1 MNERNQGLRKLGEPL
16 LWSIAAVVL
25 VGVVLYVEILNTVQL
40 SHPLVSVSLVL
51 FSSLFAG
58 RWATPVV
65 AVIVT
70 MLSLH
75 DIYVSSYD
83 VELYEHRADIYLGLA
98 IIWVAATLVQY
109 RKRGEREREG
119 ANHRARLRQSAVVA
133 LATDPSITAGDIN
146 ATARL
151 ATEFLSDHLVVARA
165 SVWFLSSDRSELRC
179 IDLYESP
186 AGKHSSGIVLKAKD
200 YPRYFAALETGRA
213 IDANDARTDPRTSEY
228 TEGYLIPL
236 GITSMLDAGI
246 RVGGR
251 NFGVVCCEQV
261 GPAREWGADE
271 LAFAGEIA
279 DQIAQALVNEENRR
293 AHEAVRSN
301 ERKYRDLVETS
312 NDLIWSID
320 AESRW
325 TFVNRGAAE
334 RMFGY
339 SPQELIG
346 RPIFDFQTKGQ
357 ARRDTAVFERV
368 RRGDPLFFHETV
380 FLKKDGDPVNL
391 SFNALALRNESGQ
404 VVGITGT
411 ATDVTARLEAENK
424 RRALEEQLRHAR
436 HLESLGRLAGGI
448 AHDFNNLLGAI
459 LMNAELLRD
468 GGEQTGSGSADSIVK
483 AAQRG
488 KSLVS
493 QILAF
498 SRQVERQE
506 QRIDLGA
513 LVREIDQLVRVT
525 LPQNI
530 TFTVNIS
537 GDVFVTG
544 DSGQLSQVIM
554 NLCTNAV
561 YAMKETGGELRV
573 DVGSIPTGFVG
584 RERISRVKGV
594 GNEVVMLRVSDTG
607 SGIPESVRERIFEPF
622 FSTKPVGEGTGLG
635 LSVVLGI
642 VETHGGQIHLESTA
656 GSGTVFELYFPVA
669 SGAAFPIEPVA
680 STEVSRKAYGT
691 EHIVLVDDETM
702 VLEVSAAALQ
712 QLGYKVSAFSDPEKV
727 VQLIDRGEFAGDI
740 LVTDLTMPRFTGM
753 ELADRV
759 VRASP
764 GCPIILCSGYDLTR
778 HEPNSQSPLIA
789 KHLSKPY
796 SVDELSQAVR
806 SVLDARSRATST
818 TAMNS

>member
-1 MNERNQGLRKLGEPL
+1 ML
-16 LWSIAAVVL
+16 LIGAAIL
-25 VGVVLYVEILNTVQL
+25 VTVILYVEFLNTIQL

-51 FSSLFAG
+51 FSSLFTG
-58 RWATPVV
+58 RWVTPIVAAVV
-65 AVIVT
+65 T
-70 MLSLH
+70 LLSIE
-75 DIYVSSYD
+75 DIYRATEGTD
-83 VELYEHRADIYLGLA
+83 LYYHRADIYLGLV
-98 IIWVAATLVQY
+98 IIWVAALFVQL
-109 RKRGEREREG
+109 RKRGERVRDG
-119 ANHRARLRQSAVVA
+119 ASHRARLRQSAVVA
-133 LATDPSITAGDIN
+133 LATDPSITAGDITV
-146 ATARL
+146 TAKL
-151 ATEFLSDHLVVARA
+151 ASELLSDHLGVARA
-165 SVWFLSSDRSELRC
+165 SVWFLSADRSELRC
-179 IDLYESP
+179 IDLFESP
-186 AGKHSSGIVLKAKD
+186 MGKHSSGIVLRAKD
-200 YPRYFAALETGRA
+200 YPRYFAALESGRA

-228 TEGYLIPL
+228 TDGYLIPL

-279 DQIAQALVNEENRR
+279 DQIAQAIVNEENRR
-293 AHEAVRSN
+293 AHEAIRVN

-320 AESRW
+320 ADSRW
-325 TFVNRGAAE
+325 TFVNRAAAE
-334 RMFGY
+334 RMLGY
-339 SPQELIG
+339 PPEEMIG
-346 RPIFDFQTKGQ
+346 RSIFDFQTKSQ

-368 RRGDPLFFHETV
+368 RRGEPLFFHETI
-380 FLKKDGDPVNL
+380 FIRKDGDPVNL
-391 SFNALALRNESGQ
+391 SFNALALRDESGG

-459 LMNAELLRD
+459 LMNAELLNA
-468 GGEQTGSGSADSIVK
+468 GGHQGGGGSADAIVK

-488 KSLVS
+488 KSLIA
-493 QILAF
+493 QILTF
-498 SRQVERQE
+498 SRRIDREE

-525 LPQNI
+525 LPQKI
-530 TFTVNIS
+530 TFAVNIS
-537 GDVFVTG
+537 GDVFITG
-544 DSGQLSQVIM
+544 DPGQLSQVIM

-573 DVGSIPTGFVG
+573 DVATIPTGFVG
-584 RERISRVKGV
+584 ADRINKVKGV
-594 GNEVVMLRVSDTG
+594 GSDVVMLRVSDTG

-656 GSGTVFELYFPVA
+656 GVGTVFELYFPVA
-669 SGAAFPIEPVA
+669 AAAAVVEPVEA
-680 STEVSRKAYGT
+680 QVTFQGPATGN
-691 EHIVLVDDETM
+691 EHVVLVDDEEM
-702 VLEVSAAALQ
+702 VLEVSAEALR
-712 QLGYKVSAFSDPEKV
+712 QLGYTVSAFSDPEKV
-727 VQLIDRGEFAGDI
+727 VELLERGGFSGDI
-740 LVTDLTMPRFTGM
+740 LVTDMTMPKFTGA
-753 ELADRV
+753 ELAERV
-759 VRASP
+759 TRAHP
-764 GCPIILCSGYDLTR
+764 HCPVILCSGYDLTR
-778 HEPNSQSPLIA
+778 QEPTSQAMAFS

-796 SVDELSQAVR
+796 SIDELAQGVR
-806 SVLDARSRATST
+806 SVLDGRTKANST
-818 TAMNS
+818 AAMNS